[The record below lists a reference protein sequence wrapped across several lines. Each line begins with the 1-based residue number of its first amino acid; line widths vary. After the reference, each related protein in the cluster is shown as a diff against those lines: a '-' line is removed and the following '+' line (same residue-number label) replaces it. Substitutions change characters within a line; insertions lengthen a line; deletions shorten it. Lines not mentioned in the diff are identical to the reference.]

1 MTLLFLSPI
10 AGFGCLFLA
19 AVISLRPTFLS
30 HFILFLLFLVVTFFL
45 QDAFSSRFNPSP
57 GTGALPPR
65 TPSPFSP
72 HLLPLRFH
80 PRGLG
85 GARAGAGHRQS
96 RLPTPSG
103 SIWGASANSAGGTG
117 CWRQAGG
124 AGNPLARRSTT
135 CWLTSS
141 APPGPGG
148 SGEERGRLEA
158 PTGFPAPFAS
168 CRWLWLSAVVPSCE
182 DELCSMPRPSAGQ
195 QRWWRGAR
203 GCASPPG
210 LTFPCQPAVAGG
222 APPAPSARRHRGLLP
237 SPPNAVLL
245 SDGLRWLGGMDFNE
259 QPWLIKIKKALGLI

>member
-1 MTLLFLSPI
+1 MLSLPDLTRHRGLVLYPPVPLLLSLPI
-10 AGFGCLFLA
+10 C
-19 AVISLRPTFLS
+19 
-30 HFILFLLFLVVTFFL
+30 
-45 QDAFSSRFNPSP
+45 SP
-57 GTGALPPR
+57 CVSIPGGLEGRELGLGTGRAGCRPPR
-65 TPSPFSP
+65 AASGEP
-72 HLLPLRFH
+72 
-80 PRGLG
+80 
-85 GARAGAGHRQS
+85 
-96 RLPTPSG
+96 LPTVP
-103 SIWGASANSAGGTG
+103 GGTG

-141 APPGPGG
+141 APLGPGG

-158 PTGFPAPFAS
+158 PTGFPVPFAS

-210 LTFPCQPAVAGG
+210 LTFPCQPALAGG
-222 APPAPSARRHRGLLP
+222 APPAPSAHRHRGLLP
-237 SPPNAVLL
+237 SLLNAVLL

-259 QPWLIKIKKALGLI
+259 QTWLIKIKKALGLI